1 MKFYPGDSLP
11 GYGHSPGLESDLD
24 VGDAVARECERIG
37 RLAGQELP
45 GWVVPALDL
54 EVEEVFVYEG
64 ERHRLAFNVVLPGP
78 VDGEAALDDA
88 CHDDVFHDV
97 HVCACFCRRLPCRD
111 LEFENLLADLF
122 GCILERH
129 VGIYGTSLAV
139 HGVSVQEYLA
149 FAQTDGRGYDEFPV
163 CARNTLNVELHRNP
177 GIGRGVYDLRFADS
191 FGRDF

>member
-1 MKFYPGDSLP
+1 MVTVR
-11 GYGHSPGLESDLD
+11 GLEPVLD

-88 CHDDVFHDV
+88 CHDDVFRDV

-177 GIGRGVYDLRFADS
+177 GIGRGFTIFAS
-191 FGRDF
+191 QMPGRDF